1 MADDVLQSSLL
12 KIRSL
17 CEEQCSS
24 LQHEPAKM
32 LFIREKFGEETM
44 TLEEFVAQSSRQ
56 ADHVNIELQALRS
69 TCLSVTED
77 ACQVRNYCN
86 VTSWVCCVNI
96 PVFLVHCISQKK
108 NSERA
113 L

>member
-32 LFIREKFGEETM
+32 LFIGEKFGEETM

-56 ADHVNIELQALRS
+56 ADQVNIELQTLRS
-69 TCLSVTED
+69 TCLTVTAG

-86 VTSWVCCVNI
+86 VTSWVCSVNI
-96 PVFLVHCISQKK
+96 PVFLVHSVYRKK